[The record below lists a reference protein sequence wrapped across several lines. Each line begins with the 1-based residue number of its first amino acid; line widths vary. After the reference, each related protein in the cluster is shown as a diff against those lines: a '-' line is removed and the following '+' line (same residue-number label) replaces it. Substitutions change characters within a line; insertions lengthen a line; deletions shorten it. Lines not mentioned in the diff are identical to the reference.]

1 MKYFYFISHIIP
13 SNIQKNLQM
22 NSWEKQLTPL
32 KDLYEIIVVVG
43 EGAYG
48 EVYKARNILTRDLV
62 AMKKI
67 KRQFGDGFP
76 YSSIREIALLK
87 SVQHP
92 NIVRLIDVITDR
104 NLDVYLI
111 FDYAEYDLDYIL
123 KTAPLSEKQI
133 KSYMR
138 QLLFGLYVLHQRNI
152 FHRDLKPQNILVKAS
167 NVIEIA
173 DIGLAKQISPK
184 RRKKTMTS
192 TVITIYYRPLELFF
206 KAPVYG
212 PEVDIWSLGCI
223 FYEMIKRRPLF
234 YTPMVR
240 KENTESVNEACVVQQ
255 IFTICGYPTEED
267 WPGWTSLSE
276 STELFKSIKVQ
287 PTGNLDSFLT
297 SELPTEYIK
306 VKPLLLSMLQLNPKK
321 RLPIEDLLT
330 NEYLHN
336 INNCLDPSQLAR
348 LSILEKYESK
358 RQQQQQQ
365 QQALRNQQRNDDIAP
380 RKVYYRH

>member
-1 MKYFYFISHIIP
+1 
-13 SNIQKNLQM
+13 
-22 NSWEKQLTPL
+22 
-32 KDLYEIIVVVG
+32 
-43 EGAYG
+43 
-48 EVYKARNILTRDLV
+48 
-62 AMKKI
+62 
-67 KRQFGDGFP
+67 
-76 YSSIREIALLK
+76 
-87 SVQHP
+87 
-92 NIVRLIDVITDR
+92 
-104 NLDVYLI
+104 
-111 FDYAEYDLDYIL
+111 
-123 KTAPLSEKQI
+123 
-133 KSYMR
+133 
-138 QLLFGLYVLHQRNI
+138 
-152 FHRDLKPQNILVKAS
+152 
-167 NVIEIA
+167 
-173 DIGLAKQISPK
+173 
-184 RRKKTMTS
+184 
-192 TVITIYYRPLELFF
+192 
-206 KAPVYG
+206 
-212 PEVDIWSLGCI
+212 
-223 FYEMIKRRPLF
+223 
-234 YTPMVR
+234 MVR